1 MTSPGDLKVAPRGD
15 REIVITRSFN
25 APRALV
31 WEAYNDPQLLKEWL
45 LGPPGWSMVVCE
57 VAKKVG
63 ERYHYVWRHQD
74 GREMGMNGVAREIV
88 APERVVYTE
97 SMDGQ
102 PGNSLVT
109 TILVEEAGRTFL
121 TTTAVYDTREVRE
134 MVLKS
139 GMEHGIAASYERL
152 DNILRQRQ
160 EQAKEK
166 GAGGA

>member
-1 MTSPGDLKVAPRGD
+1 MTNPGDLKVAARGD

-31 WEAYNDPQLLKEWL
+31 WEAYNDPELLKQWL
-45 LGPPGWSMVVCE
+45 LGPPGWAMVVCE
-57 VAKKVG
+57 VANKVG
-63 ERYHYVWRHQD
+63 APYHYVWRNQD
-74 GREMGMNGVAREIV
+74 GREMGMNGVAREIT
-88 APERVVYTE
+88 PPQRVVYTE

-102 PGNSLVT
+102 PGESLVT
-109 TILVEEAGRTFL
+109 TVLVEEAGRTFL
-121 TTTAVYDTREVRE
+121 TTTAVYDSREVRE

-139 GMEHGIAASYERL
+139 GMERGIAASYERL

-160 EQAKEK
+160 DQAKEK